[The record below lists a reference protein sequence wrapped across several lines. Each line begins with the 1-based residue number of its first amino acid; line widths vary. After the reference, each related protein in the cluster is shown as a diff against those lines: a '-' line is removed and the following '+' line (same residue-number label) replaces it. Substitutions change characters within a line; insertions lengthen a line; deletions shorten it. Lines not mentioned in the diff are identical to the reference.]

1 MKIIC
6 TNIKWKLHSN
16 NIPETVKILGVP
28 DDVIISDDKVLE
40 KDSIAN
46 HLAKEYN
53 NIVKSFDYQL
63 IEYTTIVYDTTG
75 TPTPTEIS
83 IDNNHTIFINQN
95 GHTITLSKEG
105 VNVVERLSNKLYY
118 KEDVAGYFEERELI
132 YDIEKLS
139 KDVTLLDD
147 ILNAYTANRENAD
160 FGDAAMSWTECL
172 QNAVNQ
178 FEKELSK
185 YKI

>member
-6 TNIKWKLHSN
+6 TNIKWKLHSSN
-16 NIPETVKILGVP
+16 MPETVKILGVP
-28 DDVIISDDKVLE
+28 DGVVIGDDKVLE
-40 KDSIAN
+40 KDTIAN

-75 TPTPTEIS
+75 TPAPTEIS

-118 KEDVAGYFEERELI
+118 KEDVTDYFKKRESI
-132 YDIEKLS
+132 YDIEKLN

-160 FGDAAMSWTECL
+160 FGDIAMPWAECL
-172 QNAVNQ
+172 QNAMNQ
-178 FEKELSK
+178 FEKELNA
-185 YKI
+185 YRL